1 MSETTPTAPVVIKLH
16 RALYMQQAIK
26 DAAET
31 FADFASFSIKRDG
44 GHYAVA
50 MTDISTESD
59 GDVVAEFCNFALF
72 NTMQRKRKRL

>member
-1 MSETTPTAPVVIKLH
+1 MTQTIAAPVVVKLH

-31 FADFASFSIKRDG
+31 FADFASFAVKRDG

-50 MTDISTESD
+50 ISDVAADAD
-59 GDVVAEFCNFALF
+59 GDVIAEFCNFALF
-72 NTMQRKRKRL
+72 NTMQRKRKKL